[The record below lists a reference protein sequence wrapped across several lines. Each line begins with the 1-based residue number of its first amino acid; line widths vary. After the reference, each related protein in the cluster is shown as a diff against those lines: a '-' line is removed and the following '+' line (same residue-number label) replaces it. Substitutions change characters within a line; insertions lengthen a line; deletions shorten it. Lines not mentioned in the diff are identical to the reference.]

1 MPNPWAIY
9 YESIS
14 EPVLPEALQP
24 EVVELDKWW
33 ARDVRP
39 AQHVVFFDRGYLNAL
54 VQFDALFP
62 ADIFVD
68 SWWQPE
74 IRPAQRAI
82 FYIRHFLGDIQTFS
96 DLFSAGGSPVAG
108 PTTLTA
114 VASRN
119 LAAPVTSQNSLMAAA
134 SRNLAEV

>member
-9 YESIS
+9 YEAIS

-39 AQHVVFFDRGYLNAL
+39 AQLVVFFDRGYLDAL

-62 ADIFVD
+62 ADTFMGLSACPRASLGVKGIIRLEC
-68 SWWQPE
+68 SWP
-74 IRPAQRAI
+74 
-82 FYIRHFLGDIQTFS
+82 
-96 DLFSAGGSPVAG
+96 
-108 PTTLTA
+108 
-114 VASRN
+114 
-119 LAAPVTSQNSLMAAA
+119 SLLC
-134 SRNLAEV
+134 SGKRGTI